1 MRSATNHHLRNFGS
15 AKAAAAEVVAVV
27 VEAVAHRRGHL
38 ARRARRARQA
48 RQVHPALRDRKCEVL
63 LPLSLS

>member
-38 ARRARRARQA
+38 ARRARQA